1 MISQLCQ
8 ENEKDAPRSF
18 CDVNILV
25 VVMHLALK
33 VIRTLFQDCECPHTP
48 ATQVK
53 KRRVDVGQD
62 EESNNTEGNVQV
74 ILQDWSVD

>member
-1 MISQLCQ
+1 MITKLCQ

-33 VIRTLFQDCECPHTP
+33 VIWTFFQDCECPQTP

-62 EESNNTEGNVQV
+62 EESNSNEGNLQV
-74 ILQDWSVD
+74 ILQNWAID